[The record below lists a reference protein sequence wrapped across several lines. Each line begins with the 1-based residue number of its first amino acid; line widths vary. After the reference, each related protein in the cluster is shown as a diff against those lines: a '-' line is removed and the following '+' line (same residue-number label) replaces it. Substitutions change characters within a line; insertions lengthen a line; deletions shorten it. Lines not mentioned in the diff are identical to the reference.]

1 MYTSTDLFFCG
12 SFNLYILNVVISN
25 KVSSFY
31 DTLHSLGHI
40 SLITEPTRITHE
52 SQILLYSV
60 LVSKPYNHTSDVLTL
75 NASDH
80 SPLFSTL
87 KGMFKF
93 MNRKQTVQYRVLNDK
108 TLEQFHDN
116 LSAKDYKNVM
126 DSWNK
131 VWAVSE
137 LDRVSFEE

>member
-1 MYTSTDLFFCG
+1 
-12 SFNLYILNVVISN
+12 
-25 KVSSFY
+25 
-31 DTLHSLGHI
+31 
-40 SLITEPTRITHE
+40 
-52 SQILLYSV
+52 
-60 LVSKPYNHTSDVLTL
+60 
-75 NASDH
+75 
-80 SPLFSTL
+80 
-87 KGMFKF
+87 MFKF